1 MLLMTGLYCVCPLLG
16 HLPGITMA
24 VFSVGFALCGEWLS
38 SVVCTLYGYGSVKAQ
53 RAHLTH
59 RSADR
64 KAFGGRVAIMAVGR
78 SPVHSL
84 KC

>member
-1 MLLMTGLYCVCPLLG
+1 MECFQSASAP
-16 HLPGITMA
+16 
-24 VFSVGFALCGEWLS
+24 CGEWLS
-38 SVVCTLYGYGSVKAQ
+38 SVVCTLCGYGSVKAQ

-59 RSADR
+59 RSADG
-64 KAFGGRVAIMAVGR
+64 KAFGGRVAIMAVRR